1 MVAIYK
7 MEWGNGVVN
16 VMVVAVVTII
26 VSCVIGV
33 VAIVVCGPR

>member
-7 MEWGNGVVN
+7 MEWRNGVVN
-16 VMVVAVVTII
+16 VLVVAGVTII